1 MKTQVIKI
9 ENKKY
14 RIVPESKYKEL
25 QRDLEDLKKVF
36 LRRNEE
42 GIEANAF
49 FAKTDVDHR
58 KDVYR

>member
-1 MKTQVIKI
+1 MKTQVITI

-14 RIVPESKYKEL
+14 RIVPESEYKEL

-49 FAKTDVDHR
+49 FAKTDVR
-58 KDVYR
+58 KKP